1 MGKIQARDCIFKLIY
16 EYSFLNRHNPISL
29 DNYFD
34 TENIDDENKL
44 YIQKSYNGII
54 DHYQEILDI
63 IKLHLEKYS
72 IEKISKIDLSIL
84 IVAVYEICINNNEN
98 YKLEINEAIELAKK
112 YSNDNSFKFVNGVLA
127 RIVNKDN

>member
-1 MGKIQARDCIFKLIY
+1 MGKIQARDCLFKLIY

-29 DNYFD
+29 ENFLQD
-34 TENIDDENKL
+34 ENIDEDNKL
-44 YIQKSYNGII
+44 FIENSYNGII
-54 DHYQEILDI
+54 SHYQEII
-63 IKLHLEKYS
+63 ETIKLYLEKYS

-84 IVAVYEICINNNEN
+84 IIAVYEICINNNEN

-127 RIVNKDN
+127 RIVNKE